1 MVRATFYST
10 GGPPNLI
17 PQKPLLCTKIN
28 AAVKA
33 GTIIRRI
40 PLLSMCVATLSLK
53 KKAAIL
59 YTLPLLQPVRRIR
72 SQAKPPNIE
81 KAQSTLA
88 LLPLIGYYFDNA
100 SFLYFVSS
108 VIEASSGGL
117 LFGLLSYVVVTVNI
131 VER

>member
-1 MVRATFYST
+1 VW
-10 GGPPNLI
+10 PPSVWKKKPRYYILSHCSNQYEESDLKRS
-17 PQKPLLCTKIN
+17 PQT
-28 AAVKA
+28 
-33 GTIIRRI
+33 
-40 PLLSMCVATLSLK
+40 LK
-53 KKAAIL
+53 K
-59 YTLPLLQPVRRIR
+59 
-72 SQAKPPNIE
+72 PN
-81 KAQSTLA
+81 QLLA

>member
-1 MVRATFYST
+1 
-10 GGPPNLI
+10 
-17 PQKPLLCTKIN
+17 
-28 AAVKA
+28 
-33 GTIIRRI
+33 
-40 PLLSMCVATLSLK
+40 LK
-53 KKAAIL
+53 KSNQL
-59 YTLPLLQPVRRIR
+59 
-72 SQAKPPNIE
+72 
-81 KAQSTLA
+81 LA